1 MSLLDRLMPGK
12 LKSDLKL
19 SIEEVGTLARLEIE
33 RQELSPNTSILWQP
47 LCDATEDILRQLVV
61 DNTNKQLDWGLK
73 GKRHRINRPRLAV
86 ICWWLLMHQI
96 VIFKNRGVEGLLI
109 DNEVEGLIATSHGF
123 IQYIAQRPDYGFTV
137 PGLWDSRWSN
147 QVSLEAS
154 MGVYNSIMQMLGL
167 TVDLDQRILS
177 VSLFTSATERAFDS
191 TVRGKL
197 AQHFER

>member
-1 MSLLDRLMPGK
+1 MY
-12 LKSDLKL
+12 
-19 SIEEVGTLARLEIE
+19 EI
-33 RQELSPNTSILWQP
+33 
-47 LCDATEDILRQLVV
+47 VV
-61 DNTNKQLDWGLK
+61 F
-73 GKRHRINRPRLAV
+73 R
-86 ICWWLLMHQI
+86 
-96 VIFKNRGVEGLLI
+96 NRGVDGLAI
-109 DNEVEGLIATSHGF
+109 HDEVEELIATSHRF